1 MRSIIAIGILCY
13 YILAC
18 SNNSDV
24 VCNATLAEVHDT
36 NPPQI
41 LILDGTMRNIVL
53 NVKGVKRQITFVYTI
68 DNPNENSC
76 LLPLDIVASVDG
88 KTVKPL
94 CSAGDTLRLAPKEKV
109 NISVT
114 LTWGNMTDLLLV
126 SDTLTTKS
134 IMNCVKFENRKERS
148 GTKDSD
154 FPALLFS
161 QNNPVY
167 ICLETQMCK
176 THNPVKQ

>member
-1 MRSIIAIGILCY
+1 MKSIIAIGILSY
-13 YILAC
+13 FILAC
-18 SNNSDV
+18 SNNSNV
-24 VCNATLAEVHDT
+24 VFNAKLMEVHDT

-41 LILDGTMRNIVL
+41 MHDWMMRNIVL
-53 NVKGVKRQITFVYTI
+53 NVKGVKRQVTFVYSI
-68 DNPNENSC
+68 DNPNEKSYIF
-76 LLPLDIVASVDG
+76 PLDIVASADG

-114 LTWGNMTDLLLV
+114 LTWDNMTDLLLV